1 MGFFSRVKEAGSYVV
16 NFKVTKWAGLDQ
28 IKDSTKSVANL
39 GRNLFIAEQANYTET
54 FEQAMQRLNITEEQ
68 LNARRKEFT
77 RLMFIYL
84 LISLAIFAYSIY
96 VVAVYKNF
104 MGFMMGFAITIYAL
118 THVFKYHFWIYQIKH
133 KKLGCTLREWFLDIR

>member
-1 MGFFSRVKEAGSYVV
+1 MGFFSRVKNAGGYIV

-28 IKDSTKSVANL
+28 IKDSSKSVVNL
-39 GRNLFIAEQANYTET
+39 GRNLLTAEQANYVET
-54 FEQAMQRLNITEEQ
+54 FEEAMQRLNITEAE

-84 LISLAIFAYSIY
+84 FVSLAIFTYSIY
-96 VVAVYKNF
+96 VVAVHKNF
-104 MGFMMGFAITIYAL
+104 MGFMMGFAITIYSL
-118 THVFKYHFWIYQIKH
+118 TYVFKYHFWIYQIKH